1 MASLD
6 ILSILFIAV
15 ALSADCF
22 AVALSGSISMGAVS
36 SVQIL
41 RTSLAFGAFQALML
55 VLGWLAGRAVVN
67 LIADYD
73 HWVAFVLLAI
83 VGGRMIRES
92 FRPGESKKIID
103 ITRGSLLLI
112 LALATSIDAL
122 AVGLTFAFLEVNI
135 AMASSMVGA
144 IAFLVTAVGFLSGRK
159 AGKLLGKRAEL
170 VGGIILISIGLR
182 ILLSH
187 IL

>member
-1 MASLD
+1 VASLD

-15 ALSADCF
+15 ALSSDCF

-36 SVQIL
+36 SAQIL
-41 RTSLAFGAFQALML
+41 RTSLVFGAFQALML
-55 VLGWLAGRAVVN
+55 VLGWLAGQAVVN

-83 VGGRMIRES
+83 VGSRMIRES
-92 FRPGESKKIID
+92 FRPGDSKKIID

-135 AMASSMVGA
+135 ALASSITGA
-144 IAFLVTAVGFLSGRK
+144 IALAVTVIGFLLGRK

-170 VGGIILISIGLR
+170 VGGIILISIGFR

>member
-15 ALSADCF
+15 GLSADCF

-41 RTSLAFGAFQALML
+41 RTSLAFGTFQALML

-67 LIADYD
+67 LIAGYD
-73 HWVAFVLLAI
+73 HWVAFILLAI
-83 VGGRMIRES
+83 VGSRMIWES
-92 FRPGESKKIID
+92 FHPKASHRKTD
-103 ITRGSLLLI
+103 ITKGSLLLI
-112 LALATSIDAL
+112 LSVATSIDAL
-122 AVGLTFAFLEVNI
+122 AVGLTFAFLKVNI
-135 AMASSMVGA
+135 ALAGSMVGA
-144 IAFLVTAVGFLSGRK
+144 IAFAVTAVGFLSGRK

-170 VGGIILISIGLR
+170 IGGMILIGIGLR

>member
-1 MASLD
+1 
-6 ILSILFIAV
+6 
-15 ALSADCF
+15 
-22 AVALSGSISMGAVS
+22 
-36 SVQIL
+36 
-41 RTSLAFGAFQALML
+41 ML
-55 VLGWLAGRAVVN
+55 VLGWLAGRAIVD

-73 HWVAFVLLAI
+73 HWVAFILLAI
-83 VGGRMIRES
+83 VGGRMIWES
-92 FRPGESKKIID
+92 FRPGDSHRKFD
-103 ITRGSLLLI
+103 ITKGPLLLI
-112 LALATSIDAL
+112 LSVATSIDAL

-144 IAFLVTAVGFLSGRK
+144 TAFAVTAVGFLSGRK